1 MNAPDD
7 REKDLIPCLRKGID
21 LSRLSL
27 TVEEGFVASRVD
39 GRTRM
44 SDLAHVVGKSPATVR
59 RILERLSGVGV
70 LVLDTRDLDEE
81 ADDED
86 GSPPDDDEGPY
97 ARFIFPPTLMQEDC
111 ELSVE
116 ERKRIIWFHEQMDTI
131 SHYELLQVR
140 RLDDAKA
147 IKAAYFERSKE
158 WHPDRFRQRHLGTFK
173 GLVEAI
179 FQRVQTA
186 YQDLS
191 DPKRR
196 AVYDKTVVFMPDEDE
211 ISEMLRRQ
219 RRVEREALRA
229 QEAVDRRRKHNPVR
243 KRLIQARRFFEQA
256 QEQQASGDL
265 AGALSTIRMAI
276 AFDPRDEF
284 RDLETALTSL
294 VGELK
299 LGPLMKRGLH
309 HESLTN
315 WSEAIEVFS
324 TAVELAP
331 ENGEAR
337 LRLAYNLLM
346 GGREPHE
353 ANPHVHKAVQLR
365 PNEPEAHFLL
375 GLCYEKSGMEKA
387 AVRAYGRAVELKS
400 NYAEAKKRLKRLRW
414 GF

>member
-1 MNAPDD
+1 M
-7 REKDLIPCLRKGID
+7 RKGID

-44 SDLAHVVGKSPATVR
+44 ADLAHVVGKSPATVR

-70 LVLDTRDLDEE
+70 LVLDTRDLDVETE
-81 ADDED
+81 GEGENDAGSSGDADE
-86 GSPPDDDEGPY
+86 DEGPY
-97 ARFIFPPTLMQEDC
+97 GRFIFPPALMQEDC
-111 ELSVE
+111 ELTVE
-116 ERKRIIWFHEQMDTI
+116 ERKRIIWFHDQIDAI

-147 IKAAYFERSKE
+147 IKVAYFERSKE
-158 WHPDRFRQRHLGTFK
+158 WHPDRFRQRRLGRFK
-173 GLVEAI
+173 GLIEAI
-179 FQRVQTA
+179 FQRVQVA

-191 DPKRR
+191 DTKKR
-196 AVYDKTVVFMPDEDE
+196 AAYDKTMVFMPDEDE
-211 ISEMLRRQ
+211 ISEMLRKQ
-219 RRVEREALRA
+219 RRAEREAFRA

-243 KRLIQARRFFEQA
+243 KRLLQARKFFEQA
-256 QEQQASGDL
+256 QEQQAGGDL

-276 AFDPRDEF
+276 AFDAQDEY
-284 RDLETALTSL
+284 RTLESALTSM

-315 WSEAIEVFS
+315 WSEAIDVFS

-400 NYAEAKKRLKRLRW
+400 NYTEAKKRLKRLRW